1 MKINERQE
9 GDVTIL
15 VLSGEM
21 INVKID
27 IHPTVKRLIEEGK
40 KKVVVD
46 IGKVKWFASTALG
59 SLMAS
64 YSSLKAV
71 DGNLKIARASRKIYS
86 LFYQMKLQEVFESFD
101 TVEEAVASF
110 KE

>member
-1 MKINERQE
+1 MKITEKKE

-15 VLSGEM
+15 VLSGDM

-27 IHPTVKRLIEEGK
+27 IHSTVKKIIEEGS

-46 IGKVKWFASTALG
+46 VGKVKWFASTALG

-71 DGNLKIARASRKIYS
+71 DGNMKIARASKKIHS

-101 TVEEAVASF
+101 SIKEAIESF
-110 KE
+110 NE